1 MTNAE
6 AIIADPNSYTTLQF
20 KKAIEDLE
28 AAYQTAQD
36 YATGI
41 EGNEELRIK
50 NEESD
55 TKVYDLSG
63 RRTSLR
69 KGIHIIGG
77 RIIYTR

>member
-6 AIIADPNSYTTLQF
+6 AIIADPNSYTTAQF

-50 NEESD
+50 NEVSD

-77 RIIYTR
+77 RKIYTR